1 MKSLLFLIRRGLLSR
16 FYLCDWDQLVELVT
30 TTDALG
36 GFEGDADA
44 FGYGGDGLQVYAWVI
59 QREGQCAC
67 FIAGDEHLFAGSYLC
82 GFYQELS
89 YA

>member
-44 FGYGGDGLQVYAWVI
+44 FGYGGDGL
-59 QREGQCAC
+59 
-67 FIAGDEHLFAGSYLC
+67 
-82 GFYQELS
+82 
-89 YA
+89 